1 MFRQNSSL
9 LNHWTLFTLVMSW
22 IIAIPMVGA
31 DKALFTMFWL
41 HDLLYFAFIDLFH
54 GVLLPLTIISVPV
67 EPEKTFSVRTILVL
81 EPRRPGASELVKSGR
96 SLVDKNIEYG
106 TEMKSLY
113 TLTPRAHL
121 ERSKEL
127 IHDQPI
133 LFPLRAESK
142 SDPWNLLCQVETI
155 EVENQSC
162 NHVKVP
168 APREERSLKSTKHH
182 SHSSSSHNRPPDPKD
197 FQHLVNSI
205 LNRPFKNLFP
215 FFSYEFRKCSQNE
228 LLSLAGAGCF
238 AMDLIFHLVQGEE

>member
-1 MFRQNSSL
+1 MLYKSKLWKIKGVEGL
-9 LNHWTLFTLVMSW
+9 LGF
-22 IIAIPMVGA
+22 
-31 DKALFTMFWL
+31 
-41 HDLLYFAFIDLFH
+41 YFH

-67 EPEKTFSVRTILVL
+67 EPEKTFSVRTTLVL

-106 TEMKSLY
+106 TERKSLY

-142 SDPWNLLCQVETI
+142 PDPWNLSSQVEMI
-155 EVENQSC
+155 EVGNQSC

-168 APREERSLKSTKHH
+168 APREEQCLKSTKHH
-182 SHSSSSHNRPPDPKD
+182 FHSSSSRPTIGHQIPRT
-197 FQHLVNSI
+197 FNI
-205 LNRPFKNLFP
+205 W
-215 FFSYEFRKCSQNE
+215 
-228 LLSLAGAGCF
+228 
-238 AMDLIFHLVQGEE
+238 